1 MTCLILSALT
11 LLVLLDSQRVQAQDV
26 ENVLSRLQSKYQSTR
41 DLYASFTQV
50 VRFGVTG
57 NTQTFGGKLWM
68 RKGNRYRIE
77 MEQQTIVTDGKSV
90 WTFSELNKQVLID
103 KFQDDPN
110 AFTPD
115 KVLVNVPKNYFAN
128 IIGNEKIDD
137 GETLILKL
145 IPKEKNSLTKSM
157 KVWVNTSEWLMA
169 KVEVLD
175 VSDNQTTYLIKD
187 IKINEGIADRLFHFD
202 IPPDVE
208 VVDLRTSQ

>member
-1 MTCLILSALT
+1 MTHVILFALT
-11 LLVLLDSQRVQAQDV
+11 FLVLLDSQWVQAQDV
-26 ENVLSRLQSKYQSTR
+26 ENVLSRLERRYQSTR
-41 DLYASFTQV
+41 DLYASFTQI

-57 NTQTFGGKLWM
+57 NTQLFAGKLWM

-77 MEQQTIVTDGKSV
+77 MEQQTIVTDGKTV

-103 KFQDDPN
+103 KFRDDAN

-128 IIGNEKIDD
+128 IIGNEKVDD
-137 GETLILKL
+137 GEILILKL
-145 IPKEKNSLTKSM
+145 VPREKKSLTKSM

-187 IKINEGIADRLFHFD
+187 LKINEGIADNLFHFD
-202 IPPDVE
+202 IPSDVE
-208 VVDLRTSQ
+208 VVDLRASQ